1 MLIFFISPPF
11 LLAYGHI
18 LTKLYHLGHI
28 MSIDMKILIV
38 DRIKHLME
46 TEEISQYALAKKLG
60 ISQSTIC
67 NWLNGKKEPSIENLW
82 KLADYFGET
91 IDFLVGREN

>member
-1 MLIFFISPPF
+1 
-11 LLAYGHI
+11 
-18 LTKLYHLGHI
+18 
-28 MSIDMKILIV
+28 MKIIV
-38 DRIKHLME
+38 AERIKYLMDAE
-46 TEEISQYALAKKLG
+46 DISQYSLAKKLG

-91 IDFLVGREN
+91 IDFLVGRE